1 MNAYLN
7 FFNYCEFYGN
17 LIKTFLYHKKIAIPM
32 VDKEQVVEVLK
43 KVYDPEIQYDIYSLG
58 LVYDVGIEGNK
69 VKILMTLTSPM
80 CPYGPQL
87 MDDVRRQVSAI
98 DGVGE
103 VELELTFS
111 PAWNPDK
118 MTEEAKIALGI

>member
-1 MNAYLN
+1 
-7 FFNYCEFYGN
+7 
-17 LIKTFLYHKKIAIPM
+17 M
-32 VDKEQVVEVLK
+32 VEKEQVIEVLK

-58 LVYDVGIEGNK
+58 LVYNVEIEGSK

-80 CPYGPQL
+80 CPFGPQL

-111 PAWNPDK
+111 PAWGPDK

>member
-1 MNAYLN
+1 
-7 FFNYCEFYGN
+7 
-17 LIKTFLYHKKIAIPM
+17 M
-32 VDKEQVVEVLK
+32 VEKEQVIEVLK
-43 KVYDPEIQYDIYSLG
+43 KVYDPEIQYDIWSLG
-58 LVYDVGIEGNK
+58 LIYNIDVEGTK
-69 VKILMTLTSPM
+69 VKILMTFTTPM

-103 VELELTFS
+103 VAIELTFT
-111 PAWNPDK
+111 PVWNPER

>member
-1 MNAYLN
+1 
-7 FFNYCEFYGN
+7 
-17 LIKTFLYHKKIAIPM
+17 M
-32 VDKEQVVEVLK
+32 VDKEQVIEVLK
-43 KVYDPEIQYDIYSLG
+43 KVQDPEIQYDIWSLG
-58 LVYDVGIEGNK
+58 LVYNIEIEGSK
-69 VKILMTLTSPM
+69 VKILMTFTTPM
-80 CPYGPQL
+80 CPYGPVL

-103 VELELTFS
+103 VAIELTFT